1 MIIYS
6 GEEDGAILIF
16 LPGWE
21 DICRLSRLLDD
32 LSLSG
37 RSGRS
42 GRSGW
47 SGWSGRSGRSIY
59 DSSSNPNTTLL

>member
-42 GRSGW
+42 GRS
-47 SGWSGRSGRSIY
+47 IY
-59 DSSSNPNTTLL
+59 DSSSNPLNFTLNKRSEIHGKVQI

>member
-42 GRSGW
+42 GRS
-47 SGWSGRSGRSIY
+47 IY

>member
-1 MIIYS
+1 MIYS
-6 GEEDGAILIF
+6 GEEEGAILIF

-37 RSGRS
+37 RS
-42 GRSGW
+42 
-47 SGWSGRSGRSIY
+47 IY
-59 DSSSNPNTTLL
+59 DLSSNPNTT